1 MNHHDL
7 WGTAPG
13 NNTQPHLCSI
23 DPITLAVGALGS
35 LAGGLMGGGG
45 GGGSTTTNVTQAPEA
60 APPQAPPQRSPT
72 GQKKS
77 AGGTPS
83 FIGSAIA
90 PPTASRGGKTLLGQ

>member
-1 MNHHDL
+1 MIHTRLNE
-7 WGTAPG
+7 WRSEPRS
-13 NNTQPHLCSI
+13 LCSV
-23 DPITLAVGALGS
+23 DPITLGITALAG
-35 LAGGLMGGGG
+35 LAGGALSGG

-60 APPQAPPQRSPT
+60 PPPQAPGQRSPT

-90 PPTASRGGKTLLGQ
+90 PPTASGGGKTLLGQ